1 MSRYVRLSDATFG
14 LTAAEV
20 QSALGPEVMFVDGAD
35 LAEWGF
41 SPYAEA
47 PPPPMGPTQQAIEAP
62 PLDGIQQ
69 WTVGDVVTPV
79 PLEVWTYQ
87 GKTVMILTT
96 LGSLGLD
103 GTALGLSASHNI
115 LDAVNAAIDVLP
127 EPNRSVARENLNAPG
142 MRRDAPLVAA
152 MAPVIGLTDAMIDDL
167 FIAAKSVP

>member
-1 MSRYVRLSDATFG
+1 MTLYTRLTDSAYGLSPAYVQEQLPNVS
-14 LTAAEV
+14 
-20 QSALGPEVMFVDGAD
+20 FVPGAD
-35 LAEWGF
+35 LADWGYT
-41 SPYAEA
+41 PYEMTEQ
-47 PPPPMGPTQQAIEAP
+47 PEIGPGQQAVEVEP
-62 PLDGIQQ
+62 VNGVQQ
-69 WTVGDVVTPV
+69 WSVVNGTPAV
-79 PLEVWTYQ
+79 PTEVWTYQ

-103 GTALGLSASHNI
+103 GTALGLTASHNI
-115 LDAVNAAIDVLP
+115 LDAVNAAIDSLP